1 MKKFWTIVI
10 LLVVVFFFPKPYQS
24 SAGFVT
30 PEMNAEFEAGMKKC
44 AGFSML
50 TNAAEMA
57 ADAPGKSLCFGWL
70 Y

>member
-1 MKKFWTIVI
+1 MKTFGWIIAV
-10 LLVVVFFFPKPYQS
+10 LVVVFLFPKPYQS

-30 PEMNAEFEAGMKKC
+30 PEMNAEFEANMKQC

-50 TNAAEMA
+50 TNADEIA